1 MKRKNNT
8 YYSNVVLKKTDEEK
22 RQLAIVNWKR
32 LSDEKTYMKAKFDAM
47 YNKHNSKKVA
57 NLPKFGTN
65 SVAYNCYIK
74 FPEFLNAWEVHKKKH
89 GGMYCAITGEEMTHI
104 GANHPDDKKFNRNW
118 NNISADRLDPMK
130 PYTVQNII
138 FVTWR
143 VNKQK
148 NDFPLQHMKKLLEL
162 YNDRFIDLKAI

>member
-1 MKRKNNT
+1 MKLKKNT
-8 YYSNVVLKKTDEEK
+8 YYSNVILKKNDEEK

-32 LSDEKTYMKAKFDAM
+32 LSDEKYYMKAKFDAI
-47 YNKHNSKKVA
+47 YNKHNSKKKE
-57 NLPKFGTN
+57 NQPKFVRN
-65 SVAYNCYIK
+65 SLAYSCYIT
-74 FPEFLNAWEVHKKKH
+74 FPEFLKAWELHKKKY
-89 GGMYCAITGEEMTHI
+89 GGMYCAITGEKMTHI
-104 GANHPDDKKFNRNW
+104 GSNHPDVEKFNRNW
-118 NNISADRLDPMK
+118 NNISPDRLDPMK

-162 YNDRFIDLKAI
+162 YNDRFINLKAI

>member
-1 MKRKNNT
+1 
-8 YYSNVVLKKTDEEK
+8 
-22 RQLAIVNWKR
+22 
-32 LSDEKTYMKAKFDAM
+32 
-47 YNKHNSKKVA
+47 
-57 NLPKFGTN
+57 
-65 SVAYNCYIK
+65 
-74 FPEFLNAWEVHKKKH
+74 
-89 GGMYCAITGEEMTHI
+89 MYCAITGEKMTHI

-143 VNKQK
+143 VNQQK